1 MIIPTH
7 LHEELLC
14 PELCSIMQLVSRC
27 YDLCGCSSRSSHKR
41 DWILLTQQL
50 NLPAHQA
57 NMSIWQNMGPE
68 EV

>member
-1 MIIPTH
+1 
-7 LHEELLC
+7 
-14 PELCSIMQLVSRC
+14 MQLVSRC
-27 YDLCGCSSRSSHKR
+27 YDLSGCSSRSSHKR